1 MQNKGFVRVFAIL
14 LTLVCLYYLSFS
26 FVTRKYYK
34 EAAEYANGSSSKE
47 SFYLDSLANKK
58 VWFGAYTLKQCR
70 EMEVTL
76 GLDLKGGMNVV
87 LELNVPD
94 VIRSLANNSQDVNF
108 NKALESA
115 YARQAT
121 SQRNFVDLFAE
132 EYKKLDPGAHLSA
145 LFSTFELKEK
155 INPQSSDD
163 QVVSVLKEELQSAID
178 NSFNVLRTRIAA
190 LELFRPISSVWKLP
204 DVSWSN
210 CRV

>member
-1 MQNKGFVRVFAIL
+1 
-14 LTLVCLYYLSFS
+14 
-26 FVTRKYYK
+26 
-34 EAAEYANGSSSKE
+34 
-47 SFYLDSLANKK
+47 
-58 VWFGAYTLKQCR
+58 
-70 EMEVTL
+70 
-76 GLDLKGGMNVV
+76 MNVV

-155 INPQSSDD
+155 LIR
-163 QVVSVLKEELQSAID
+163 K
-178 NSFNVLRTRIAA
+178 A
-190 LELFRPISSVWKLP
+190 LMIKLFPYSKKSCKAPSTTPLMYYV
-204 DVSWSN
+204 
-210 CRV
+210 RV